1 MQQDSQQSYWD
12 KVSKNKVFTTSLN
25 INLVKHLIDP
35 NSYVVDFGCG
45 YGRTLNELWGMGYKN
60 TMGYDF
66 SREMIKRG
74 QNEYP
79 YLNLKVLENN
89 TLPCDNG
96 SVDMIILFALLT
108 CIVDNSAQIS
118 LMQEAIRVLK
128 PGGIIYIN
136 DFLLNTD
143 QRNINRYQSFADK
156 YKNYGVFELPE
167 GAVLRHHSEK
177 WIQQLTQEFQK
188 EAMEKITFRTMNGHQ
203 SNGFVFV
210 GRKPF

>member
-74 QNEYP
+74 QYEYP
-79 YLNLKVLENN
+79 YLSLKVLEHNK
-89 TLPCDNG
+89 LPCDNM
-96 SVDMIILFALLT
+96 SVDMIILFAVLT
-108 CIVDNSAQIS
+108 CIIDNSKQIS

-136 DFLLNTD
+136 DFLLNND
-143 QRNINRYQSFADK
+143 QRNISRYQSFADK
-156 YKNYGVFELPE
+156 YNIYGVFELPE
-167 GAVLRHHSEK
+167 GAVLRHHSEE

-188 EAMEKITFRTMNGHQ
+188 EAMEKITFKTMNGHQ